1 MEGLV
6 KRSPPLLP
14 FLQGSG
20 KGNGH
25 EGREALSASS
35 LSPSPDAFSFVKR
48 RDCLWRG
55 RKAYLASSRR
65 SLPSKDD
72 LRILDQ
78 PLDSWREF
86 V

>member
-6 KRSPPLLP
+6 YFP

-55 RKAYLASSRR
+55 RKAYLARDKNDQALAGAF
-65 SLPSKDD
+65 LP
-72 LRILDQ
+72 RTTY
-78 PLDSWREF
+78 EF
-86 V
+86 